1 MLLSRRLMSFAAVA
15 ATLAAFGATP
25 VAASGASGGE
35 VPSANAYENAKVL
48 PGKPYSAGD
57 GRKN

>member
-1 MLLSRRLMSFAAVA
+1 MLSRRLSAAVVAATFAAVA
-15 ATLAAFGATP
+15 ATP
-25 VAASGASGGE
+25 VAASGAGGGKA
-35 VPSANAYENAKVL
+35 PSAEAYENAKVL

>member
-1 MLLSRRLMSFAAVA
+1 MSLAVVA

-35 VPSANAYENAKVL
+35 APSAKAYENAKVL